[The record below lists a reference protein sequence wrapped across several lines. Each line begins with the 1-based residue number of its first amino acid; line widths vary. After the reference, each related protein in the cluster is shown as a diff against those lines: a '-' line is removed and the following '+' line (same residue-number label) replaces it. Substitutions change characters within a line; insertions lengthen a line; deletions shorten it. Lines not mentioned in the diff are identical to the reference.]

1 MATKPTLKRELGL
14 FEVTMYGLGVIIG
27 AGIYALIGKAA
38 GLAGNSVWASFLIG
52 AFLAAFTGLS
62 YAELVSMFPKAG
74 GEYVYAEHAFGKRFA
89 FLVGW
94 LVVFGGIVAATTVAL
109 GFAGYLSAVFKTPLA
124 LVAIVLISLL
134 SLLNAWGVKKS
145 AIVNEIGTFVEIA
158 GLIIIVILGFKY
170 IGNVNYFEMAPM
182 GFSGV
187 ISATALIFFAFLGF
201 EDIVRLA
208 EETKN
213 PKRIAPLALI
223 LAIGISAL
231 LYAVIAITAVSVV
244 GWQTLAQ
251 SSAPLA
257 LVAEKAFGAKAFTV
271 LAIIALFATLT
282 TVLVTLVA
290 SSRIL
295 YGMSKDG
302 GVPKIFGAVS
312 RKYFTP
318 WVAVVFVGAVAALF
332 ALFEKIEFVAAMTD
346 FALFATFAIVNLALI
361 VLRYH
366 APNGERQFKSPLSIG
381 KFPVLAAIGG
391 FASIFLMFQLE
402 TKAILAGFALIG
414 IGILVFELKEHFKIQ
429 TRQSSAAPRHK
440 RASE

>member
-1 MATKPTLKRELGL
+1 MATKPALKRELGL
-14 FEVTMYGLGVIIG
+14 FEVTMYGMGVIIG

-38 GLAGNSVWASFLIG
+38 GLAGNSVWMSFLIG

-94 LVVFGGIVAATTVAL
+94 LVVFGGIAAAATVSL
-109 GFAGYLSAVFKTPLA
+109 GFAGYLSALLKTP
-124 LVAIVLISLL
+124 IVLAAIALIVLL
-134 SLLNAWGVKKS
+134 SLLNVWGVKKS
-145 AIVNEIGTFVEIA
+145 AIINEIGTFVEIG
-158 GLIIIVILGFKY
+158 GLIIIAVLGFKY

-182 GFSGV
+182 GFPG
-187 ISATALIFFAFLGF
+187 ILSATALIFFAFLGF

-213 PKRIAPLALI
+213 PKKIAPLALI
-223 LAIGISAL
+223 LAIGISAV
-231 LYAVIAITAVSVV
+231 LYVLIAVTAVSVV
-244 GWQTLAQ
+244 GWQAIAQ

-257 LVAEKAFGAKAFTV
+257 LVAEKAFGAKAFAV
-271 LAIIALFATLT
+271 LAVIGLFATLT

-318 WVAVVFVGAVAALF
+318 WVAVLFVGVIAALF
-332 ALFEKIEFVAAMTD
+332 AMFEKIELVAAMTD

-366 APNGERQFKSPLSIG
+366 APDTERRFRSPLNIG

-391 FASIFLMFQLE
+391 FASIFLIFHLE

-414 IGILVFELKEHFKIQ
+414 LGILAYEIKEHF
-429 TRQSSAAPRHK
+429 R
-440 RASE
+440 